1 MFCGQM
7 LSELRQQNVTISLI
21 LAFRD
26 DGLLVINRN
35 DGYELFYRAKYCL
48 MLKNRDDGMNIFTN

>member
-7 LSELRQQNVTISLI
+7 LSELRQQNVTISVI
-21 LAFRD
+21 IAVRE
-26 DGLLVINRN
+26 DGALMIKHN